1 MDSTTVSLFPEHG
14 MRSARERSDHTAFVD
29 GDFLYVWGGYYS
41 VAGDEF
47 FLPSDEIW
55 IYDMSSGVWGTRAM
69 GGEVPPSL
77 SQTCGCCH
85 KGVLYIFG
93 GCDSNGHTNQLFCVN
108 LLDGMFTWRRVTDSK
123 GSPPS
128 PRDKHSSWV
137 HADRIIYFGGY
148 GCKQMREVNDSRSF
162 ITDEISWVTIGATL
176 FRFWG
181 WNNEVHVYDIS
192 TNTWSEPQTHGD
204 PPKARAAHST
214 ATLGKMGYLCGGM
227 EAISM
232 DIHCLDLESWTWTK
246 IVPTSIVPMERSWH
260 TLTALWDSTLFLFG
274 GLSAVGEPLSDA
286 WIFDIRTKEWTEL
299 QHPHRDKPRLWH
311 SACQGP
317 DSDVI
322 VFGGSRDYTLI
333 MDSITVIQSPSQN
346 HCSDLIVFQT
356 QPYSLLRLCEDCIG
370 KNARMLQD
378 QLSWLPTK
386 FQETVRKRISF
397 FTMTSKS

>member
-1 MDSTTVSLFPEHG
+1 MDSTTVSLFAEHG
-14 MRSARERSDHTAFVD
+14 MRTARERSDHTAFVD
-29 GDFLYVWGGYYS
+29 GDFLYVWGGYY
-41 VAGDEF
+41 
-47 FLPSDEIW
+47 
-55 IYDMSSGVWGTRAM
+55 
-69 GGEVPPSL
+69 
-77 SQTCGCCH
+77 
-85 KGVLYIFG
+85 
-93 GCDSNGHTNQLFCVN
+93 LFCVN

-162 ITDEISWVTIGATL
+162 ITDEISW
-176 FRFWG
+176 
-181 WNNEVHVYDIS
+181 
-192 TNTWSEPQTHGD
+192 GD

-246 IVPTSIVPMERSWH
+246 IVPTSTVPMERSWH
-260 TLTALWDSTLFLFG
+260 TLTSLWDSTLFLFG

-333 MDSITVIQSPSQN
+333 MDSVCAITTSYYSALLMSHGYESVV
-346 HCSDLIVFQT
+346 HTLI
-356 QPYSLLRLCEDCIG
+356 
-370 KNARMLQD
+370 
-378 QLSWLPTK
+378 
-386 FQETVRKRISF
+386 
-397 FTMTSKS
+397 FTMQGESC